1 MTFNNALNRL
11 GYRGKQ
17 NPHGFRH
24 IASTNLNKHFSGKW
38 QVIEST
44 LAHLKS
50 GVKGAYDKGAHL
62 RERVDVMQFWADH
75 LDSICGVRMFD

>member
-1 MTFNNALNRL
+1 M
-11 GYRGKQ
+11 
-17 NPHGFRH
+17 
-24 IASTNLNKHFSGKW
+24 
-38 QVIEST
+38 IESA
-44 LAHLKS
+44 LSHQKA

>member
-1 MTFNNALNRL
+1 MTFTSALKRM
-11 GYRGKQ
+11 GYTGKQ

-24 IASTNLNKHFSGKW
+24 IASTFLNDIFSDKE
-38 QVIEST
+38 QVIESA
-44 LAHLKS
+44 LSHQKA